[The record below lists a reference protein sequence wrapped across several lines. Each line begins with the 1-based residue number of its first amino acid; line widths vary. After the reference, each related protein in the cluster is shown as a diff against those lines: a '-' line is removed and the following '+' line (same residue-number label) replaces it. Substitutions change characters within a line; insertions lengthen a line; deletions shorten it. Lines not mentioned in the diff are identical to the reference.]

1 MEFLSHPKV
10 MALVAIFSIPVFST
24 LAKLFWGERFE
35 TLGETVK
42 YLLWPDI
49 YSLFKGRYWD
59 DWYASTKFNLFL
71 FLCFSWVAAV
81 TELLARHVL
90 VTTKSVGRLLCSLWS
105 AVAQPILATN
115 LREKPRSSVA
125 VKR

>member
-1 MEFLSHPKV
+1 MEFLDHPKV
-10 MALVAIFSIPVFST
+10 MLLVAVLSIPVFST
-24 LAKLFWGERFE
+24 LAKIFWGEKFE

-71 FLCFSWVAAV
+71 FLCFGWVAAV
-81 TELLARHVL
+81 TELLARHAL
-90 VTTKSVGRLLCSLWS
+90 
-105 AVAQPILATN
+105 
-115 LREKPRSSVA
+115 
-125 VKR
+125 

>member
-24 LAKLFWGERFE
+24 LAKPFWRERFE

-59 DWYASTKFNLFL
+59 DWYASTKST
-71 FLCFSWVAAV
+71 FSSFYV
-81 TELLARHVL
+81 
-90 VTTKSVGRLLCSLWS
+90 SVGLPPSLSFW
-105 AVAQPILATN
+105 QGMYL
-115 LREKPRSSVA
+115 
-125 VKR
+125 